1 MCDLLKPFNTMTN
14 LISKSSY
21 HTSNLYFGEI
31 WRIELILT
39 SNLENEDLL
48 CQSMCCR
55 MKETFDKYRNEYSV
69 VLAFGAIIDPTK
81 KVNFLRY
88 TYSRLDSYGYK
99 KKLEKVKIVLYA
111 LFEEYRKGKEGFVC
125 TF

>member
-14 LISKSSY
+14 LISESSY

-39 SNLENEDLL
+39 SNLANEDLL
-48 CQSMCCR
+48 CKSMCYR

-81 KVNFLRY
+81 KANFLRY

-99 KKLEKVKIVLYA
+99 KI
-111 LFEEYRKGKEGFVC
+111 
-125 TF
+125 